1 MRQGSFFFKP
11 IFMEFTF
18 ASKRS
23 LQFIV
28 AVGGKNILVR
38 FGDRNQNGTAGFLTL
53 DPNVAQAVRRNAF
66 FRRGIIIETTKKQP
80 VNTTVAKA
88 PSVAEKKPLASK
100 ADETTKAKKT
110 TEPGTTLKSAAV
122 APKEREYDNYTVA
135 RESICKEFGIT
146 KSAVRNPDALA
157 RVAKEHGI
165 IIKYKEI

>member
-1 MRQGSFFFKP
+1 MRQGSFSFKP

-66 FRRGIIIETTKKQP
+66 FRRGIIVETTKKQP
-80 VNTTVAKA
+80 SAPAQPAKTATIQKPVAKTA
-88 PSVAEKKPLASK
+88 ATTAEKPVNKTEASK
-100 ADETTKAKKT
+100 GAE
-110 TEPGTTLKSAAV
+110 V
-122 APKEREYDNYTVA
+122 REYDNYTVA

-157 RVAKEHGI
+157 KVAKEHGI

>member
-1 MRQGSFFFKP
+1 
-11 IFMEFTF
+11 MEFTF

-66 FRRGIIIETTKKQP
+66 FRRGIIVETTKKQP
-80 VNTTVAKA
+80 SAPAQPAKTATVQNSIVKNAGTI
-88 PSVAEKKPLASK
+88 AEKPVNKTKASK
-100 ADETTKAKKT
+100 GAE
-110 TEPGTTLKSAAV
+110 V
-122 APKEREYDNYTVA
+122 REYDNYTVA

-157 RVAKEHGI
+157 KVAKEHGI